1 MSTSYPTTQYTRDEV
16 IAIPD
21 GFRELEE
28 GEVILATDHVF
39 DHHIH
44 EWTAVASVDGHPHFF
59 ASSRS
64 YSAPYHADIHNSTIR
79 QTGKP
84 TAVTRD
90 EQLPIP
96 AGFRELEE
104 DEVIL
109 VTDLVDV
116 VGTWAPH
123 SDPRVGGTR
132 LAKVGVRYAS
142 DDHCQRIRA
151 TGIRATVTTTSVTA
165 PAPGP
170 EFPTATPAVGDGYR
184 VLAGGEVLTQ
194 GDEFWSPSR
203 GGWTPTS
210 SVGVTVNSSWAL
222 KYRRAQPTALETALA
237 DNAGLI
243 EQLTEARARVGI
255 LDRTNAQLE
264 TSLGIR
270 DRRVSD
276 LEARLRTEIERAD
289 TQTNRADSAAGQVR
303 AAVTKIEVR
312 DDLIAH
318 LSKRLA
324 LLAAEVDPFSL
335 GRITGSGFTA
345 RSFPEGVVVSGN
357 PWIGK
362 TFLAPPASPRD
373 AEVSEL
379 KARIQLFESNQ
390 VKWHGFWAAFR
401 DLHAIDF
408 HITGCPDGSAHR
420 AYGNLR
426 RAFEACTANPGG
438 SA

>member
-64 YSAPYHADIHNSTIR
+64 YSAPYHADIHNSMIR

-96 AGFRELEE
+96 A
-104 DEVIL
+104 
-109 VTDLVDV
+109 
-116 VGTWAPH
+116 
-123 SDPRVGGTR
+123 
-132 LAKVGVRYAS
+132 
-142 DDHCQRIRA
+142 
-151 TGIRATVTTTSVTA
+151 
-165 PAPGP
+165 
-170 EFPTATPAVGDGYR
+170 GYR

-203 GGWTPTS
+203 GWTPTS

-289 TQTNRADSAAGQVR
+289 TQTNRADSAAVRYR

-324 LLAAEVDPFSL
+324 LLAAEVDAFSL

-345 RSFPEGVVVSGN
+345 TSFPEGVVVAGN
-357 PWIGK
+357 PSIGK
-362 TFLAPPASPRD
+362 TFLTPPASPRD

-379 KARIQLFESNQ
+379 KARVQFFESNQ
-390 VKWHGFWAAFR
+390 IKWHAFWAAFR
-401 DLHAIDF
+401 DLHAASWHFDGDI
-408 HITGCPDGSAHR
+408 DGSARH
-420 AYGNLR
+420 AYVKLC
-426 RAFEACTANPGG
+426 RAFETCTANPGG
-438 SA
+438 RT